1 MPPSPDLTPGL
12 AQPALSIAPFEFA
25 PEGFALEG
33 RAFSTTFQAL
43 AWLMVAGLGGWLFV
57 LWQQGKFGDP
67 EGWDSLRRAGWFIL
81 GWVLLAWTALQVRQS
96 RTRIDGQ
103 GLFQSW
109 IWNKHMPFEQL
120 AYSQMI
126 RIKGLE
132 WLIAWKRFAVS
143 EPCHFREKKPHWSA
157 RFSRFQSTSGSEFLS
172 LHEIVIFGFRKTE
185 PQVLIC
191 TELGV
196 VRINLF
202 PAFIG

>member
-43 AWLMVAGLGGWLFV
+43 VWLMVAGLGGWLFV
-57 LWQQGKFGDP
+57 LWQQGKFGEP

-81 GWVLLAWTALQVRQS
+81 GWFLLAWTALQVGQS

-103 GLFQSW
+103 GLSQSW

-126 RIKGLE
+126 RVKGLE
-132 WLIAWKRFAVS
+132 WLIAPRFYVRTLTGKFAVFYIADPALQR
-143 EPCHFREKKPHWSA
+143 ECERLAIGLEAFR
-157 RFSRFQSTSGSEFLS
+157 RL
-172 LHEIVIFGFRKTE
+172 
-185 PQVLIC
+185 
-191 TELGV
+191 
-196 VRINLF
+196 
-202 PAFIG
+202 

>member
-96 RTRIDGQ
+96 RTRIDDQ

-132 WLIAWKRFAVS
+132 WLIAPRFYVRTLAGKFAVFYIADPALQR
-143 EPCHFREKKPHWSA
+143 ECERLAIGLEAFR
-157 RFSRFQSTSGSEFLS
+157 RL
-172 LHEIVIFGFRKTE
+172 
-185 PQVLIC
+185 
-191 TELGV
+191 
-196 VRINLF
+196 
-202 PAFIG
+202 